1 MNKKEMAISFLRL
14 ASSGNVREAY
24 ETYVHPD
31 FRHHNPYFPGD
42 RASLLAGM
50 EESAVKFPKKEFEA
64 VRALEEG
71 DLVAVH
77 GRVRLTPS
85 SPWIA
90 LINIF
95 RFSSFAP
102 MSAILIY
109 FLECPG
115 RFPVRLIVLFARSSN
130 TS

>member
-1 MNKKEMAISFLRL
+1 MNNKESAISFLRL

-42 RASLLAGM
+42 RASLLATM
-50 EESAVKFPKKEFEA
+50 EENAATFPQKEYEA
-64 VRALEEG
+64 VRALEDG

-85 SPWIA
+85 RPWIA
-90 LINIF
+90 LIHIF
-95 RFSSFAP
+95 RFQDNQIIEEWEAGQEVPQDSPNENGVF
-102 MSAILIY
+102 
-109 FLECPG
+109 
-115 RFPVRLIVLFARSSN
+115 
-130 TS
+130 

>member
-1 MNKKEMAISFLRL
+1 MNNKEMAISFLRL

-42 RASLLAGM
+42 RASLLAAM
-50 EESAVKFPKKEFEA
+50 EENAATFPQKEFEA
-64 VRALEEG
+64 MHALEDG

-85 SPWIA
+85 RPWIA
-90 LINIF
+90 LIHIF
-95 RFSSFAP
+95 RFQDNQIIEEWEAGQEVPQDSPNENGVF
-102 MSAILIY
+102 
-109 FLECPG
+109 
-115 RFPVRLIVLFARSSN
+115 
-130 TS
+130 

>member
-1 MNKKEMAISFLRL
+1 MTNKERAISFLRL

-42 RASLLAGM
+42 RAALLAGM

-64 VRALEEG
+64 VRALEDG

-77 GRVRLTPS
+77 GRVRLAPS
-85 SPWIA
+85 SAWIA
-90 LINIF
+90 LLHIF
-95 RFSSFAP
+95 RFQDNQIIEEWEVGQEVPKDSPNQNGVF
-102 MSAILIY
+102 
-109 FLECPG
+109 
-115 RFPVRLIVLFARSSN
+115 
-130 TS
+130 

>member
-1 MNKKEMAISFLRL
+1 MCNKERAISFLRL
-14 ASSGNVREAY
+14 ASSGNVHEAY

-31 FRHHNPYFPGD
+31 FRHHKVYFPGD

-50 EESAVKFPKKEFEA
+50 EEGAAKFPHKEFEA
-64 VRALEEG
+64 LRALEDR

-90 LINIF
+90 LIHIF
-95 RFSSFAP
+95 RFQDNQIIEEWETDQEVPKDSPNENGVF
-102 MSAILIY
+102 
-109 FLECPG
+109 
-115 RFPVRLIVLFARSSN
+115 
-130 TS
+130 

>member
-1 MNKKEMAISFLRL
+1 MNKKDIALSFLRL

-24 ETYVHPD
+24 NKYIHPQ
-31 FRHHNPYFPGD
+31 FHHHNPYFPGD

-50 EESAVKFPKKEFEA
+50 EENAVTFPQKEYEA
-64 VRALEEG
+64 VRALEDG

-90 LINIF
+90 LIHIF
-95 RFSSFAP
+95 RFQDNQIIEEWEAGQEVPQDSPNQNGAF
-102 MSAILIY
+102 
-109 FLECPG
+109 
-115 RFPVRLIVLFARSSN
+115 
-130 TS
+130 

>member
-1 MNKKEMAISFLRL
+1 MNNKERAISFLHL
-14 ASSGNVREAY
+14 ASSGKVRQAY
-24 ETYVHPD
+24 ETYVHPQ

-50 EESAVKFPKKEFEA
+50 EENAASFPRKEFEA
-64 VRALEEG
+64 VHALEDG

-90 LINIF
+90 LIHIF
-95 RFSSFAP
+95 RFQGN
-102 MSAILIY
+102 LIIEEWEAGQEVPKESLNENGI
-109 FLECPG
+109 F
-115 RFPVRLIVLFARSSN
+115 
-130 TS
+130 